1 MDRNLINRKV
11 NVEDMNDLKV
21 GDKVILNSHWN
32 GKRIET
38 VEAITK
44 TGLIKV
50 CGSLYYPDGRQRGG
64 DAFSSS
70 TIKKYNE
77 EEGKVIEQNN
87 YVKEVISKLR
97 KLESLD
103 YEKAVKIMEILEK

>member
-1 MDRNLINRKV
+1 
-11 NVEDMNDLKV
+11 MNDLKA
-21 GDKVILNSHWN
+21 GDKVILNSYGN
-32 GKRIET
+32 EKKIAT

-50 CGSLYYPDGRQRGG
+50 CGLLYYPDGRQRGG

-70 TIKKYNE
+70 TIKKYSE

-87 YVKEVISKLR
+87 YVKKVLSKLW

-103 YEKAVKIMEILEK
+103 YEKAVKIMEILEKEYE